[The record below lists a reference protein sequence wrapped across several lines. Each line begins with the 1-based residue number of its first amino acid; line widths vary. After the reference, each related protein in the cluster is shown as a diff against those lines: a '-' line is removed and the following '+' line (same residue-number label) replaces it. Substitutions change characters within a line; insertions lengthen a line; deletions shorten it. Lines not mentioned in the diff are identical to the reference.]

1 MSKTIFQ
8 CFYPCPVILRTVSD
22 FLDFEVVVHPLDFRL
37 FLIAL
42 LDLVGYICELL
53 SPLLIL
59 VLCIL
64 ESTLAFSQLL
74 QDPIAGSL
82 LLGNLDLASFS
93 FGKPDFIFCIINFSL
108 TSLRFCNLTGVNLT
122 CDLPLTSLS
131 LSASAGLLR
140 IFDPSLAIL

>member
-1 MSKTIFQ
+1 MSKTILQ

-22 FLDFEVVVHPLDFRL
+22 FLDLEVVVHPLDFRL

-42 LDLVGYICELL
+42 FDFVGHICELFP
-53 SPLLIL
+53 PLLIL

-64 ESTLAFSQLL
+64 ESTLAFSQLF
-74 QDPIAGSL
+74 QDHITGSL

-108 TSLRFCNLTGVNLT
+108 TSLRFSNLTGVNLT

-131 LSASAGLLR
+131 LSTSTGLLR